1 MATVRDLRDRIRSL
15 KNTQQIT
22 KAMKQVA
29 AAKIRRAEAA
39 QKRARPYAD
48 ALSEML
54 SDLLGAVSSVDHP
67 FMKPGK
73 EGAPA
78 GIVLITA
85 DKGLAGAFNSNV
97 IAAAERYAR
106 EQSGVRWY
114 TVGIKARNAVRRLG
128 VTDQPTWPLGG
139 ESKLATAREVAQRAG
154 DDFRAGEI
162 SEIVLVSQKLV
173 SMMSQRPESRKL
185 VPVLSSPFDTPP
197 SAATQGDKRPPAAAQ
212 PFDTPPS
219 AATQPFDTPP
229 SAATQGDKV
238 RKQGAVEFAPSPE
251 FVLSRLLPKY
261 LEFTVYSAMLE
272 TDAAFFAAQLVAMTN
287 ATDNASKLID
297 ELTIAMNNARQ
308 AAITKEL
315 LEIVAGAEALGV

>member
-1 MATVRDLRDRIRSL
+1 MPSVRDLRDRIRSL

-29 AAKIRRAEAA
+29 AAKIRRAETA

-48 ALSEML
+48 ALAEML
-54 SDLLGAVSSVDHP
+54 GDLIGAVSSVDHP

-73 EGAPA
+73 SGAPP
-78 GIVLITA
+78 GIVLISA

-97 IAAAERYAR
+97 IHAAEQLARRQGGARY
-106 EQSGVRWY
+106 Y
-114 TVGIKARNAVRRLG
+114 TVGIKARNAVRRMG
-128 VTDQPTWPLGG
+128 SPDHAAWPLGAG
-139 ESKLATAREVAQRAG
+139 SKIETARDVSHRVS
-154 DDFRAGEI
+154 DDFRRGAI
-162 SEIVLVSQKLV
+162 SEIVLVSQRLIT
-173 SMMSQRPESRKL
+173 MMSQRPQTRKL
-185 VPVLSSPFDTPP
+185 VPILSEDL
-197 SAATQGDKRPPAAAQ
+197 AALRGGEQPA
-212 PFDTPPS
+212 DSKTGGS
-219 AATQPFDTPP
+219 I
-229 SAATQGDKV
+229 
-238 RKQGAVEFAPSPE
+238 EFAPSPE

-261 LEFTVYSAMLE
+261 LEFTIYSAMLE

-315 LEIVAGAEALGV
+315 LEIVAGAEALGVE

>member
-1 MATVRDLRDRIRSL
+1 MPTVRDLRDRIRSL

-48 ALSEML
+48 ALAEML
-54 SDLLGAVSSVDHP
+54 TDLMGAVTSVDHP
-67 FMKPGK
+67 FMKPGR

-85 DKGLAGAFNSNV
+85 DKGLAGAFNSNA
-97 IAAAERYAR
+97 IAAAEVFAR
-106 EQSGVRWY
+106 TQSAVKYY
-114 TVGIKARNAVRRLG
+114 TIGTKARNAVRRMGMPDHRTWTLG
-128 VTDQPTWPLGG
+128 AP
-139 ESKLATAREVAQRAG
+139 SKIETAREAATAAT
-154 DDFRAGEI
+154 DDFNSGAI
-162 SEIVLVSQKLV
+162 SQIVLVSQKLV
-173 SMMSQRPESRKL
+173 TMMSQRPQTRKL
-185 VPVLSSPFDTPP
+185 VPIETTLSASERSERSPERSSERDVVE
-197 SAATQGDKRPPAAAQ
+197 SQNGSK
-212 PFDTPPS
+212 
-219 AATQPFDTPP
+219 
-229 SAATQGDKV
+229 
-238 RKQGAVEFAPSPE
+238 GAIEFAPSPE

-261 LEFTVYSAMLE
+261 LEFTIYSAMLE

-315 LEIVAGAEALGV
+315 LEIVAGAEALGAA